1 MATNQEVRNQ
11 DELTKG
17 AKLYKDSV
25 VGTAKA
31 FKEAGQDVK
40 KMLSTFDSITDS
52 ISEIAT
58 SFDDIGESTFL
69 IMDNTKTLQKQI
81 AKVAKTNKDQ
91 ATVLNAHLKAY
102 QGALSTAKKLD
113 AQAKLLLSPL
123 EKAQSFTEGMFG
135 QTLSDALGLG
145 EIFNQLKDT
154 VKDAFLNLD
163 YVDNLRKGI
172 EDTINGATAAFQEMG
187 GVKMDGVEEAAEAAE
202 QVSKSTMTS
211 YDHIYNGNRVA
222 KEQARNLTEGAD
234 GAGDITDAAKA
245 GKLQMLALGAAA
257 LATVAY
263 FASIVKGAIELRK
276 ELGVSVME
284 ASKLTKQSQIL
295 SLQFA
300 LLGVSGD
307 EIKSAQIAIRE
318 ELGGTVDGSR
328 QFLSNLINTSAQIG
342 MSASDLIVMRENM
355 RAIGGLSQD
364 QADALIMSTREL
376 ALQNK
381 VIPSKVFADVTEDAE
396 FFAKYAKDGGKNL
409 LQTAVAA
416 RQLGSNLAMVAKVAD
431 SLMDFESSVNAEM
444 EASVLLGRDLN
455 LDAAR
460 RAALVGDTAKLQE
473 EILKNVG
480 TQAEFESLLPI
491 EREKLA
497 QAMGLSTSEV
507 LTQVKA
513 AERQK
518 ILNDDSL
525 TIQQKMET
533 GLVSMSDL
541 IGKAISAGMD
551 SFGGALASIGN
562 LLIGVVI
569 PALTIVGTII
579 GTILVP
585 IGIIA
590 EGFNFINEALG
601 GMLGYLGAAVGLYGI
616 LQIKAIATAKAS
628 IIGAIGGIFD
638 TFSKWPFGIGIPL
651 ALGAVAGLYSMISKA
666 GQSVGDAHIG
676 GGGATIMTSGTS
688 GGIFNTRADDEVNVG
703 PKGFMAQAVTNGML
717 QVASMQQQGSSEVAQ
732 AFNRFESGQKQRH
745 LEAQTS
751 RGVLTD
757 QTKRNRPGEVTIA

>member
-1 MATNQEVRNQ
+1 
-11 DELTKG
+11 
-17 AKLYKDSV
+17 
-25 VGTAKA
+25 
-31 FKEAGQDVK
+31 
-40 KMLSTFDSITDS
+40 
-52 ISEIAT
+52 
-58 SFDDIGESTFL
+58 
-69 IMDNTKTLQKQI
+69 
-81 AKVAKTNKDQ
+81 
-91 ATVLNAHLKAY
+91 
-102 QGALSTAKKLD
+102 
-113 AQAKLLLSPL
+113 
-123 EKAQSFTEGMFG
+123 
-135 QTLSDALGLG
+135 
-145 EIFNQLKDT
+145 
-154 VKDAFLNLD
+154 
-163 YVDNLRKGI
+163 
-172 EDTINGATAAFQEMG
+172 
-187 GVKMDGVEEAAEAAE
+187 
-202 QVSKSTMTS
+202 
-211 YDHIYNGNRVA
+211 
-222 KEQARNLTEGAD
+222 
-234 GAGDITDAAKA
+234 
-245 GKLQMLALGAAA
+245 
-257 LATVAY
+257 
-263 FASIVKGAIELRK
+263 
-276 ELGVSVME
+276 
-284 ASKLTKQSQIL
+284 
-295 SLQFA
+295 
-300 LLGVSGD
+300 
-307 EIKSAQIAIRE
+307 
-318 ELGGTVDGSR
+318 
-328 QFLSNLINTSAQIG
+328 
-342 MSASDLIVMRENM
+342 M

-376 ALQNK
+376 ATQKN

-460 RAALVGDTAKLQE
+460 RAALVGDTAMLQQ

-507 LTQVKA
+507 LTQIKA

-525 TIQQKMET
+525 TNQQKMAT
-533 GLVSMSDL
+533 GLVTVSDL
-541 IGKAISAGMD
+541 IGKAITAGMD
-551 SFGGALASIGN
+551 AFGGTLASIGN
-562 LLIGVVI
+562 LLIGTVI

-579 GTILVP
+579 GVILTP

-601 GMLGYLGAAVGLYGI
+601 GMVGYLGAAVGLYGI
-616 LQIKAIATAKAS
+616 LQIKAAKTAVS
-628 IIGAIGGIFD
+628 TVVGAIGGIWD
-638 TFSKWPFGIGIPL
+638 TFMKYPFGIGIPM
-651 ALGAVAGLYSMISKA
+651 AIAAVSGLYSMISKA

-717 QVASMQQQGSSEVAQ
+717 QVASMQQQGSGEVAG
-732 AFNRFESGQKQRH
+732 ALNRLESGQKQRH

-757 QTKRNRPGEVTIA
+757 QTKRNRPGEVVIT

>member
-11 DELTKG
+11 NELTKG
-17 AKLYKDSV
+17 AKLYKDSI
-25 VGTAKA
+25 VGSAKA

-91 ATVLNAHLKAY
+91 ATVLNSHLKAY

-113 AQAKLLLSPL
+113 AQAKLLLGPL
-123 EKAQSFTEGMFG
+123 EKAQSFVEGMFG

-145 EIFNQLKDT
+145 KIFDELKDT
-154 VKDAFLNLD
+154 VKEAFLNLD
-163 YVDNLRKGI
+163 YVQNLRKGI
-172 EDTINGATAAFQEMG
+172 EDTIDGATAAFQEMG

-202 QVSKSTMTS
+202 QVAKGAGEQLSLFTDSEKKT
-211 YDHIYNGNRVA
+211 
-222 KEQARNLTEGAD
+222 KEQAKNLAEGAD
-234 GAGDITDAAKA
+234 GAGDITDAAAA

-376 ALQNK
+376 ATQKN

-507 LTQVKA
+507 LTQIKA

-525 TIQQKMET
+525 TNQQKMAT
-533 GLVSMSDL
+533 GLVTVSDL
-541 IGKAISAGMD
+541 IGKAITAGMD
-551 SFGGALASIGN
+551 AFGGTLASIGN

-579 GTILVP
+579 GVILTP

-590 EGFNFINEALG
+590 EGFNVINEALG
-601 GMLGYLGAAVGLYGI
+601 GMVGYLGAAVGLYGI
-616 LQIKAIATAKAS
+616 LQIKAAKTAVS
-628 IIGAIGGIFD
+628 TIVGAIGGIFK
-638 TFSKWPFGIGIPL
+638 TFTNYPFGIGIPM
-651 ALGAVAGLYSMISKA
+651 AIAAVAGLYSMISKA

-717 QVASMQQQGSSEVAQ
+717 QVASMQQQGSGEVAG
-732 AFNRFESGQKQRH
+732 ALNRLESGQKQRH

>member
-376 ALQNK
+376 ATQKN

>member
-234 GAGDITDAAKA
+234 GAGDITDAAAA

-307 EIKSAQIAIRE
+307 EIKCAQIAIRE

-376 ALQNK
+376 ATQKN

>member
-11 DELTKG
+11 NQLTEK
-17 AKLYKDSV
+17 AQKYKDSI
-25 VGTAKA
+25 VGSAKA

-91 ATVLNAHLKAY
+91 ATVLNSHLKAY

-113 AQAKLLLSPL
+113 AQAKLLLGPL
-123 EKAQSFTEGMFG
+123 EKAQSFVEGMFG

-145 EIFNQLKDT
+145 KIFDELKDT
-154 VKDAFLNLD
+154 VKEAFLNLD
-163 YVDNLRKGI
+163 YVQNLRKGI
-172 EDTINGATAAFQEMG
+172 EDTIDGATAAFQEMG

-202 QVSKSTMTS
+202 QVAKGAGEQLSLFTDSEKKT
-211 YDHIYNGNRVA
+211 
-222 KEQARNLTEGAD
+222 KEQAKNLAEGAD
-234 GAGDITDAAKA
+234 GAGDITDAAAA

-376 ALQNK
+376 ATQKN

-507 LTQVKA
+507 LTQIKA

-525 TIQQKMET
+525 TNQQKMAT
-533 GLVSMSDL
+533 GLVTVSDL
-541 IGKAISAGMD
+541 IGKAITAGMD
-551 SFGGALASIGN
+551 AFGGTLASIGN

-579 GTILVP
+579 GVILTP

-590 EGFNFINEALG
+590 EGFNVINEALG
-601 GMLGYLGAAVGLYGI
+601 GMVGYLGAAVGLYGI
-616 LQIKAIATAKAS
+616 LQIKAAKTAVS
-628 IIGAIGGIFD
+628 TIVGAIGGIFK
-638 TFSKWPFGIGIPL
+638 TFTNYPFGIGIPM
-651 ALGAVAGLYSMISKA
+651 AIAAVAGLYSMISKA

>member
-1 MATNQEVRNQ
+1 M
-11 DELTKG
+11 
-17 AKLYKDSV
+17 
-25 VGTAKA
+25 
-31 FKEAGQDVK
+31 
-40 KMLSTFDSITDS
+40 M
-52 ISEIAT
+52 
-58 SFDDIGESTFL
+58 
-69 IMDNTKTLQKQI
+69 
-81 AKVAKTNKDQ
+81 
-91 ATVLNAHLKAY
+91 
-102 QGALSTAKKLD
+102 
-113 AQAKLLLSPL
+113 
-123 EKAQSFTEGMFG
+123 
-135 QTLSDALGLG
+135 
-145 EIFNQLKDT
+145 
-154 VKDAFLNLD
+154 
-163 YVDNLRKGI
+163 
-172 EDTINGATAAFQEMG
+172 
-187 GVKMDGVEEAAEAAE
+187 
-202 QVSKSTMTS
+202 
-211 YDHIYNGNRVA
+211 
-222 KEQARNLTEGAD
+222 
-234 GAGDITDAAKA
+234 
-245 GKLQMLALGAAA
+245 ALGAAA

-263 FASIVKGAIELRK
+263 FVSIVKGAIELRK

-295 SLQFA
+295 SFQFA

-307 EIKSAQIAIRE
+307 EIKNAQIAIRE

-328 QFLSNLINTSAQIG
+328 EFLSNLINTSAQIG
-342 MSASDLIVMRENM
+342 MSAEDLIVMRENM

-376 ALQNK
+376 ATQKN

-507 LTQVKA
+507 LTQIKA
-513 AERQK
+513 AERQR
-518 ILNDDSL
+518 ILDNDSL
-525 TIQQKMET
+525 TTQQKLQS
-533 GLVSMSDL
+533 GLVGISDL
-541 IGKAISAGMD
+541 IGKGINEFMAIFGD
-551 SFGGALASIGN
+551 SLANIGTT
-562 LLIGVVI
+562 LVSVI
-569 PALTIVGTII
+569 MPTLGTIFTVI
-579 GTILVP
+579 GAILVP
-585 IGIIA
+585 IAGIA
-590 EGFNFINEALG
+590 EAFNMVNEFAYGALG
-601 GMLGYLGAAVGLYGI
+601 SLVGIGAAIYGLVTVYST
-616 LQIKAIATAKAS
+616 LRKIAAVTAVFEIFKSAFSKGGHPLLAFGLATAS
-628 IIGAIGGIFD
+628 IIG
-638 TFSKWPFGIGIPL
+638 
-651 ALGAVAGLYSMISKA
+651 MISMANKA
-666 GQSVGDAHIG
+666 MNVGDMHMG

-757 QTKRNRPGEVTIA
+757 QTKRNRPGEVVIT